1 MILLYR
7 ISTFLL
13 YPILVIIIYWRTLVN
28 KEDPYRF
35 KEKIFS
41 KNFNVNRDKNSKLIW
56 FHSASIGEFKSILP
70 IIRELNKR
78 YNNLNFLVT
87 TITLSSSKIA
97 NEEIKKFKNVQH
109 RFFPLDIPFLI
120 ENFLSSWN
128 PNLIFLVDSEIW
140 PNLILNA
147 KIKRIPIALINA
159 RITEKTYNKWKLIS
173 KTAKCI
179 FGVFSLCLTS
189 NKETAKYLN
198 KFNARN
204 IIYSGNIKLIKSDE
218 KKSNINLNE
227 KILVDNK
234 FWLAVST
241 HRNEE
246 KFCLET
252 HIELK
257 KKIKKIITL
266 IVPRHINRVYEI
278 EKICNQLN
286 LSSQILNRDQKI
298 LNDKEVIIINSFG
311 VLADY
316 YKYSKS
322 VLIGKSLEKRFISD
336 GGQNPIDAAYSGCK
350 VYHGPFVS
358 NFEEIYQ
365 IFAEHNISKIVH
377 SPKELAENLEIDIN
391 NYSKDNQNFSNLL
404 KELSHKTLQD
414 VMKNIDLFLLNE
426 IK

>member
-13 YPILVIIIYWRTLVN
+13 YPILVIIIYWRALVK
-28 KEDPYRF
+28 KEDPHRF

-41 KNFNVNRDKNSKLIW
+41 KNFNVNRDKNRKLIW

-78 YNNLNFLVT
+78 YNNLNFLIT

-189 NKETAKYLN
+189 NKETAKYLD

-286 LSSQILNRDQKI
+286 LSSQILNREQKI

-365 IFAEHNISKIVH
+365 IFAKHNISKIVN